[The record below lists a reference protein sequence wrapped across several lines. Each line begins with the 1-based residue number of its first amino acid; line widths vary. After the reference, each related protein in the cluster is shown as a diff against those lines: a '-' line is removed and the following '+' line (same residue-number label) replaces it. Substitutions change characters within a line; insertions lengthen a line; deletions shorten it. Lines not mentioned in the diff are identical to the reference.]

1 MKRTYELYCYCTK
14 SSNGAHNTGI
24 SHAHVSFINLSWADK
39 SATSMFIMFIL
50 VSALRNNSFIE
61 FKLIKREEKFFA
73 RRSNKEKYFYPSRV
87 YNSENLSIF
96 EDSISKP
103 VDLDVFNFSIR
114 RWSLNFTLS
123 LSIFIHDVFDNSD
136 ASRMREVLSDMN
148 PAYVLTH

>member
-1 MKRTYELYCYCTK
+1 MFLYSFYFILRLRLRVSYFPFNIGQTIRNSKSSFQFPGEGQSPLYKTELNKMKRTYQLYCYCTK

-73 RRSNKEKYFYPSRV
+73 RRSNKEKSFYPSRV
-87 YNSENLSIF
+87 YN
-96 EDSISKP
+96 
-103 VDLDVFNFSIR
+103 
-114 RWSLNFTLS
+114 
-123 LSIFIHDVFDNSD
+123 
-136 ASRMREVLSDMN
+136 
-148 PAYVLTH
+148 